1 MEILLAG
8 TSSRHDNIG
17 LSPVEMACNSTNL
30 HWWDT
35 SIALCERRLHQ
46 MEWPSFY
53 DKSWDDTICTSSR
66 FPRETPTQMDF
77 HCGVS
82 RSTKALFAQ
91 MHSSLAVPCPL
102 QVDSHTCSFH
112 PSFPVFLFG
121 HHAPQEPFFY
131 ELDLIYS
138 WRNLD
143 ALNTFHK
150 HKLHDPCKQRP
161 ALFHSWPLYLQ
172 LQIELLPRFAD
183 LLFSEWQ

>member
-1 MEILLAG
+1 M
-8 TSSRHDNIG
+8 
-17 LSPVEMACNSTNL
+17 
-30 HWWDT
+30 
-35 SIALCERRLHQ
+35 
-46 MEWPSFY
+46 
-53 DKSWDDTICTSSR
+53 ICTSSH

-91 MHSSLAVPCPL
+91 MHLSLAVPCPS

-112 PSFPVFLFG
+112 PSFPPLLFG
-121 HHAPQEPFFY
+121 HRAPQEPFFY

-143 ALNTFHK
+143 VPSELLWRQLLLGSACRFYHTYTFHK

-183 LLFSEWQ
+183 LLFSGWQWGGSVDKELLFLMFLHFRAE